1 MYPVNDYV
9 YMRGGKMKSK
19 KKNRSSKG
27 KRYVKGFY
35 NKKGQ
40 YVKGFYA
47 SRKKKSSVKRK
58 VGQRGKGL
66 AKDIAIATAKNFGK
80 VVPDILTDISNRT
93 SNEKVK
99 KVLNNP
105 IAKKM
110 VSTMSSFL
118 LPKGS
123 STTLNNNE
131 TSV

>member
-9 YMRGGKMKSK
+9 YMRGGRMKSK
-19 KKNRSSKG
+19 KKKRSSKG

-47 SRKKKSSVKRK
+47 SKRKKTKVKRK

-80 VVPDILTDISNRT
+80 VIPDIMSDISSRT

-99 KVLNNP
+99 KALNNP

-110 VSTMSSFL
+110 ASTMSGFL
-118 LPKGS
+118 SSKGS
-123 STTLNNNE
+123 SGETTKDG
-131 TSV
+131 TSI